1 MKHDPIP
8 VPVSV
13 PDGVPAGALDLG
25 GATTLQA
32 ALAEELR
39 IASRLLNDLAY
50 DLASDGA
57 VIRTHMESLQKID
70 LVTQMQ
76 LSVASVLESGGA
88 GEAQVFVGLEDMA
101 ARLQAACAPLS
112 GAE

>member
-1 MKHDPIP
+1 MIQQSIP
-8 VPVSV
+8 TAE
-13 PDGVPAGALDLG
+13 GAGASP
-25 GATTLQA
+25 LQI

-50 DLASDGA
+50 ELARDGA

-76 LSVASVLESGGA
+76 LSVASVLESGQTD
-88 GEAQVFVGLEDMA
+88 ERQVFVGLEDMA
-101 ARLQAACAPLS
+101 ARLRAASAPVPDE
-112 GAE
+112 G